1 MSKNDWKKL
10 GYTDE
15 QSEELE
21 KLSKIGN
28 DMGDIDAHVADKI
41 LCETMKKY
49 EKENKIMSNNANL
62 GKSLTE
68 TLREGVENFV
78 NWTSTMT
85 AILNNRDELKNNI
98 DTIKELDSALTDLKK
113 VSEETVKAATEM

>member
-1 MSKNDWKKL
+1 
-10 GYTDE
+10 
-15 QSEELE
+15 
-21 KLSKIGN
+21 
-28 DMGDIDAHVADKI
+28 
-41 LCETMKKY
+41 
-49 EKENKIMSNNANL
+49 MSNNANL

-78 NWTSTMT
+78 NWTSAMT
-85 AILNNRDELKNNI
+85 AILNNRDELKDNI